1 MLERFINPAYAAKQ
15 CRHYDSGHVFFR
27 NPLIAKLQLGEQSR
41 RHQHRYQ
48 LIDDAD
54 SDFACRQ
61 QRDQRHD
68 QANRRWSALHYLQ
81 NHAQCHHREERN
93 PAKIE
98 SVRMPLRPAIY
109 PFARRRSVTD
119 ATFENPTSFVDQEIT
134 DVRMPRVARIGKLR
148 QLDNFTRNF
157 FFRSLHTLPNVLD
170 DVPVVVASSESHRR
184 VMPAW
189 ILAKQLLRRALRF
202 DEILP
207 VESRD
212 CAQAGD
218 TESVQRAGW
227 IASPLPLHSVHPRRS
242 TAQARSAA

>member
-1 MLERFINPAYAAKQ
+1 
-15 CRHYDSGHVFFR
+15 
-27 NPLIAKLQLGEQSR
+27 
-41 RHQHRYQ
+41 
-48 LIDDAD
+48 
-54 SDFACRQ
+54 
-61 QRDQRHD
+61 
-68 QANRRWSALHYLQ
+68 
-81 NHAQCHHREERN
+81 
-93 PAKIE
+93 
-98 SVRMPLRPAIY
+98 MPLRPTIY

-134 DVRMPRVARIGKLR
+134 DVRMPGVARIGKLR

-218 TESVQRAGW
+218 TVSDGDLSQCNAPVGSRRRFLCTRSILGDPLLKPDQRRE
-227 IASPLPLHSVHPRRS
+227 IRLV
-242 TAQARSAA
+242 